1 MTFYNYKN
9 TKREHI
15 LQALKE
21 QLETTEGVNKK
32 VFRSRV
38 TPVDRSE
45 GSVIIVEP
53 ISDNCEMQ
61 NNQLKWNLSV
71 RISVITRGSKTK
83 TLDQAA
89 DPIVKS
95 IHDKI
100 NTDITLGGNA
110 VDITPRN
117 VSFDLI
123 DGDQPSGVV
132 SCDYNIIYQTSITDL
147 SV

>member
-1 MTFYNYKN
+1 MSTSI
-9 TKREHI
+9 TKREKI
-15 LQALKE
+15 LKTLAT
-21 QLETTEGVNKK
+21 QLQTTEGVNKK

-38 TPVDRSE
+38 TPIDRSE

-53 ISDNCEMQ
+53 ISDNCDIQ
-61 NNQLKWNLSV
+61 NNQLKWSLSV

-132 SCDYNIIYQTSITDL
+132 SCDYIIIYQTSITDL
-147 SV
+147 SA

>member
-1 MTFYNYKN
+1 MSTNT
-9 TKREHI
+9 TKREKI
-15 LQALKE
+15 LKALTT
-21 QLETTEGVNKK
+21 QLQTTDGVNKK

-45 GSVIIVEP
+45 GSVIIIEP
-53 ISDNCEMQ
+53 ISDNCDVK
-61 NNQLKWNLSV
+61 NNLKWTLSV

-95 IHDKI
+95 LHDKI
-100 NTDITLGGNA
+100 NNDITLGGNA

-132 SCDYNIIYQTSITDL
+132 SCDYIIIYQTTITDL
-147 SV
+147 SS